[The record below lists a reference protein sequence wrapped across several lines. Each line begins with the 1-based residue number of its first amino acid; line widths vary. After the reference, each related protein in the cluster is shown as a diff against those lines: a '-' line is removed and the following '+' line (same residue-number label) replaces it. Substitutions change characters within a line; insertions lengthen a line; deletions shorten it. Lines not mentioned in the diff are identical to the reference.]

1 MVLECSHMTHN
12 YMQMLLTMSGLP
24 VFASVSVGHASIV
37 LTPAYF
43 SMQCVPV
50 SFSFMITVCFDLRI
64 MTLRANAR
72 DQCSRLIE
80 RCGNLLCM
88 V

>member
-1 MVLECSHMTHN
+1 MVLECFHITHN
-12 YMQMLLTMSGLP
+12 IYMVLTMSGLP
-24 VFASVSVGHASIV
+24 VFASVSVGHVSV
-37 LTPAYF
+37 VSTPAYL

-50 SFSFMITVCFDLRI
+50 LFSFMIIVGFGLRI
-64 MTLRANAR
+64 MTLCANAR